1 MKRTHTFA
9 LSLVVAALGLAVST
23 VAPLGMSS
31 AHAQAAA
38 APTNTLS
45 SEIFKLVKPLQ
56 DLLAAKKY
64 AEAQVILTQI
74 DAIPKKTPFESY
86 YAETLRATIAQG
98 TGDKVAT
105 LKSYRA
111 LVESGQMPPAE
122 MIKTIQQIGIRYYE
136 MKDYPEAITWLTR
149 FLKEAGED
157 RSIRMLIIQSYYL
170 TGDFS
175 RTATEL
181 RTLIQADEKAGIKPK
196 QETLQLFASAIV
208 SMKDKVGYTEALE
221 KFITYYPKKEYWADL
236 LHRMESKPGFAERL
250 ILDTYRLQFAAS
262 AMTTA
267 NDYVD
272 MGQLAIAAGF
282 PGEAKKI
289 LDEGYASGIMGSGS
303 PADIKTQQKLRDQ
316 ANKFAADDLKTIA
329 NGEADANKP
338 GKDGNALANLGF
350 ALVQAG
356 QFDKGLS
363 LIERGIARGLGK
375 RTEDG
380 KLHHG
385 VALVLAGRKDEAL
398 KVFATVGGTEGAAD
412 LARYW
417 ILHLNYVAQ

>member
-9 LSLVVAALGLAVST
+9 LSIVVAALGLTVST
-23 VAPLGMSS
+23 VTPLGMSS
-31 AHAQAAA
+31 AQAQTAA

-45 SEIFKLVKPLQ
+45 PEIFKLVKPAQ
-56 DLLAAKKY
+56 ELLAAKKY

-74 DAIPKKTPFESY
+74 DAIQKKTPFEAY

-105 LKSYRA
+105 VKAYRT

-122 MIKTIQQIGIRYYE
+122 MIKTIQQIGVRYYE
-136 MKDYPEAITWLTR
+136 LKDYPEAITWLTR
-149 FLKEAGED
+149 YLKEAGED
-157 RSIRMLIIQSYYL
+157 RSMRMLIIQAYYL
-170 TGDFS
+170 TGDFN
-175 RTATEL
+175 RTTTEL

-208 SMKDKVGYTEALE
+208 NTKDKAAYTEALE

-250 ILDTYRLQFAAS
+250 ILDTYRLQFAAN
-262 AMTTA
+262 AMSTA

-282 PGEAKKI
+282 PGEAKKVI
-289 LDEGYASGIMGSGS
+289 DEGYTSGIMGGGS

-380 KLHHG
+380 KLHHA

-398 KVFATVGGTEGAAD
+398 KVFATVGGTEGAAE

-417 ILHLNYVAQ
+417 TLHLNYVAP